1 VIGTPDDA
9 AAQID
14 HLIRQSNGG
23 FGSYLF
29 MTHEWANWENT
40 LKSYELFAQYVM
52 PRYQGS
58 LESLRASERWAAAR
72 RDELGAA
79 QMESVKKAMAD
90 HEAEQE
96 AKRIKAGASSGR

>member
-1 VIGTPDDA
+1 MNCISFTVVARSRWNPWRPSSA
-9 AAQID
+9 
-14 HLIRQSNGG
+14 
-23 FGSYLF
+23 
-29 MTHEWANWENT
+29 
-40 LKSYELFAQYVM
+40 
-52 PRYQGS
+52 GS